1 MERESIGCWKTFQ
14 QLGVC
19 TRHNQSPPSITRL
32 MSKVATNTIRL
43 MEPEY
48 RGTRNVVSDIRST
61 PYPWLITTFEFAMH
75 AAETP
80 TGSGRHCRQETTCV
94 LVCYDR
100 RHARSIISGW
110 GLPKKDKANQSPEQC
125 VVAWI
130 ENDSITLNSVFC
142 LLTMTITFFPRKKK
156 VLPSPTLYF
165 QKMWAC
171 TKDQSKFSRSKLKT
185 WELLLVR
192 VAGEHLATPV
202 QERQRNGH
210 INTFWIEMTPES
222 ESKRRRTLP
231 FC

>member
-1 MERESIGCWKTFQ
+1 MCLRSSWSCSCPGGCVLADAGKTFNNS
-14 QLGVC
+14 
-19 TRHNQSPPSITRL
+19 TRCVHKTQSIASQAGI
-32 MSKVATNTIRL
+32 IRL

-80 TGSGRHCRQETTCV
+80 TGSSRDCRQETTCV

-142 LLTMTITFFPRKKK
+142 LLTMTITFFPRKKGSTISYS
-156 VLPSPTLYF
+156 VFS
-165 QKMWAC
+165 
-171 TKDQSKFSRSKLKT
+171 KDVSMYQRSK
-185 WELLLVR
+185 
-192 VAGEHLATPV
+192 
-202 QERQRNGH
+202 Q
-210 INTFWIEMTPES
+210 I
-222 ESKRRRTLP
+222 
-231 FC
+231 